1 MRTALRLV
9 WVAPASDDS
18 RTPSGNKGKRPG
30 NGHPGIPTVLVVEDE
45 ILIRFA
51 IADHLRDE
59 GLRVIEA
66 SSAEEAQAV
75 FKTDEP
81 IEILFSDV
89 DLGRGMSG
97 VALATWVR
105 ETYPDVRI
113 LLTSG
118 KALLDP
124 DQAALSDGPF
134 LNKPYASQD
143 VTDHIKRLLGL
154 LGRQSGQ

>member
-9 WVAPASDDS
+9 WGAPGADES
-18 RTPSGNKGKRPG
+18 RTSSATRSKKPG
-30 NGHPGIPTVLVVEDE
+30 NGHPGIPTILVVEDE

-51 IADHLRDE
+51 IADHLRDA
-59 GLRVIEA
+59 GLRVIEV
-66 SSAEEAQAV
+66 SSAEEAQVVLRAG
-75 FKTDEP
+75 EP
-81 IEILFSDV
+81 VEILFSDV
-89 DLGRGMSG
+89 NLGRGMSG

-118 KALLDP
+118 KTLLDP

-154 LGRQSGQ
+154 LGRRSGQ